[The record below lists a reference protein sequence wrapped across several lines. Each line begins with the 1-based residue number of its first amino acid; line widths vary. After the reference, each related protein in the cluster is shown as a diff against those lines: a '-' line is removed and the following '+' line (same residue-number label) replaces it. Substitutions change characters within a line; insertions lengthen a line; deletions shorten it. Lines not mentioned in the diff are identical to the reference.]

1 MREDDAR
8 GAPQCRQTA
17 RFRASRG
24 RLAGSI
30 ACDLHEVRFVVVED
44 AQRRDPASESLGI
57 GGMSAYDPLFVSTG
71 DRGFGSWT
79 LGEIFGTCIGPNS
92 NLNVKMAN
100 LKISP

>member
-57 GGMSAYDPLFVSTG
+57 GGMSVKPDALLFELMTALRTRTSEG
-71 DRGFGSWT
+71 HIIE
-79 LGEIFGTCIGPNS
+79 GERERHGA
-92 NLNVKMAN
+92 L
-100 LKISP
+100 SPFVPV

>member
-1 MREDDAR
+1 MREVRLNA
-8 GAPQCRQTA
+8 GKAA

-57 GGMSAYDPLFVSTG
+57 GGMSVKGLAWRYHACLVHIGRFPICLP
-71 DRGFGSWT
+71 RGRFAIS
-79 LGEIFGTCIGPNS
+79 
-92 NLNVKMAN
+92 
-100 LKISP
+100 LKIMFGDKQQRTQI